1 MLTAILITAYPCS
14 KIAKFEGL
22 TDAGYQADF
31 MKILSVLSKSP
42 FPAHDGGTL
51 ASTSLLRLLQKNG
64 HELTA
69 FVFSTAKHP
78 FQAEHIPP
86 ELAAIDFI
94 PVSLNTLPGIS
105 GGFLNLFTRNSYHL
119 QRFYDAE
126 VAFVLSEVI
135 EDRPFDLIL
144 LDGLFSAPYLP
155 LIRRETAAPVILRTH
170 NIEHEIWKRYSD
182 DTGNFIRKMYISL
195 QARRLSREERSIL
208 CEVDAILAISERDA
222 RIIRTFTPKAL
233 PVETLP
239 FAMDLSKYEWTEAM
253 PAGQRIG
260 HIGAMDWLP
269 NREGMDWFKKE
280 VWPRIRKEAPEAELL
295 LAGRGMEASSQ
306 AENGVSE
313 LGEVDDARAFM
324 RSLNVFAVPLFSG
337 SGLRIKILEAMA
349 LGIPVVA
356 TSMAAEAIDAQ
367 NGREIML
374 ADRAEDFAD
383 AVLGIGKNPLLAGR
397 IRREARSLVERQYA
411 AETLAPRL
419 EKFLNK
425 FNA

>member
-1 MLTAILITAYPCS
+1 
-14 KIAKFEGL
+14 
-22 TDAGYQADF
+22 

-64 HELTA
+64 HDLTA
-69 FVFSTAKHP
+69 FVFSTVKHP
-78 FQAEHIPP
+78 FQAGSVPP
-86 ELAAIDFI
+86 DLATIDFI

-105 GGFLNLFTRNSYHL
+105 GGFLNLFSRNSYHL

-126 VAFVLSEVI
+126 VAFALGELI

-144 LDGLFSAPYLP
+144 LDGLFSAPYVP
-155 LIRRETAAPVILRTH
+155 LIRRETAAPIVLRTH

-182 DTGNFIRKMYISL
+182 DTGNFIRKMYIKL
-195 QARRLSREERSIL
+195 QARRLSREEKSIL
-208 CEVDAILAISERDA
+208 CEVDAILAISDRDA
-222 RIIRTFTPKAL
+222 RIIKTFTPKGL

-239 FAMDLSKYEWTEAM
+239 FAMDLSDYEWTEQM
-253 PAGQRIG
+253 QSGQTIG

-269 NREGMDWFKKE
+269 NREGIEWFKKE
-280 VWPRIRKEAPEAELL
+280 VWPRIRREAPAAKLL

-306 AENGVSE
+306 PDNAVDE

-324 RSLNVFAVPLFSG
+324 RSLNVFTVPLFSG

-374 ADRAEDFAD
+374 ADQADDFAD
-383 AVLGIGKNPLLAGR
+383 AVLSISKNPALANS
-397 IRREARSLVERQYA
+397 IRRAARSLVERQYA